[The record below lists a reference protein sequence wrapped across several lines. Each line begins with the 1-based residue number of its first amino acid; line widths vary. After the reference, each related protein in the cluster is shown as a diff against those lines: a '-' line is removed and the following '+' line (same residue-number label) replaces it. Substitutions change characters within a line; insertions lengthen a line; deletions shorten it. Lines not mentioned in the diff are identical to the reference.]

1 MKSMKLMQSFLVI
14 SAFSLGLLMVGCST
28 TPAAGPAGPA
38 GPPGP
43 QGDSAHD
50 RDHDRDADHRQ
61 DQPCGPG
68 EHRDAYRGCV
78 RD

>member
-1 MKSMKLMQSFLVI
+1 MKLMKSLLVV
-14 SAFSLGLLMVGCST
+14 SAFCLGLFMAGCST
-28 TPAAGPAGPA
+28 TPAAGPAGPQ

-50 RDHDRDADHRQ
+50 RDPDRDANRDRQ
-61 DQPCGPG
+61 DQSCPPG
-68 EHRDAYRGCV
+68 EHRDSFRGCV